1 MLIDKLHALTS
12 PRLAVI
18 DVNATVQAA
27 AFSLSRPGIGLVV
40 VCNGN
45 GGAEGV
51 LSKSD
56 LVRHLVSSASS
67 VPPVSALMSTSIM
80 SCTPEDDLHEVW
92 QTMAT
97 NSLQNMPVVDAGAR
111 PVGILDIRDA
121 MKALFEQEENQ
132 EHMLSRYV
140 AGIGYR

>member
-40 VCNGN
+40 VCNGK

-56 LVRHLVSSASS
+56 LVRHLVSPASS

-80 SCTPEDDLHEVW
+80 SCTPQDDLHEVW
-92 QTMAT
+92 QTMAA
-97 NSLQNMPVVDAGAR
+97 NSLQNMPVVDIGAK
-111 PVGILDIRDA
+111 PIGILDIRDA
-121 MKALFEQEENQ
+121 MKVLFEREEIQEQ
-132 EHMLSRYV
+132 ILSDYV
-140 AGIGYR
+140 AGVGYR